1 MWNDPGRGK
10 RMAYLEHVHIH
21 ASNPGETLDFFK
33 AFFGAKV
40 IKEFENLGRKLTI
53 LSIGN
58 KSNLS
63 ILHIPPAVEKPRPEN
78 ASIDHIGIIVENIEN
93 LVRQLKEAGY
103 RFPVDLTRSTS
114 GAKIAFCLG
123 PDNVYLELID
133 RT

>member
-1 MWNDPGRGK
+1 
-10 RMAYLEHVHIH
+10 MAFIEHVHIH
-21 ASNPGETLDFFK
+21 ASNPGKTIDFFK

-40 IKEFENLGRKLTI
+40 IKELENLGRKITI
-53 LSIGN
+53 LSIGD

-63 ILHIPPAVEKPRPEN
+63 ILHIPPAVENPAPQN
-78 ASIDHIGIIVENIEN
+78 ASIDHIGIAVENIED
-93 LVRQLKEAGY
+93 LVRRLKQQGY